1 MSSLLAESEFVEADI
16 TYNKTREYPYLFNM
30 VAFSYIT
37 MDWVVVNRVRMNK
50 QDASAYSLAYSKT
63 FNRCKSSN
71 STFKLGTSLLGVV
84 VDWSDAEI
92 KGLGNAV
99 GKELAITLLKGCKVH
114 WTRSWQRVRDRIATA
129 KDRVREKG
137 LFSSIASRISSIS
150 AGSNIVI
157 AFEVLCGKKSA
168 NTLLGII
175 EGLSKDDAQFI
186 DSNTNWASATKWV
199 EWWMRPQHLKLLHKD
214 YAEMDESIWE
224 RCPSDTN
231 AVERKN
237 LDSKESL
244 PQQLQVAMTNLYKYD
259 KAACSKNIA
268 AKQGVSVTYC
278 DQSQESKQENQKLP
292 RGI

>member
-1 MSSLLAESEFVEADI
+1 M
-16 TYNKTREYPYLFNM
+16 
-30 VAFSYIT
+30 
-37 MDWVVVNRVRMNK
+37 
-50 QDASAYSLAYSKT
+50 
-63 FNRCKSSN
+63 
-71 STFKLGTSLLGVV
+71 
-84 VDWSDAEI
+84 
-92 KGLGNAV
+92 
-99 GKELAITLLKGCKVH
+99 
-114 WTRSWQRVRDRIATA
+114 RDRIATA
-129 KDRVREKG
+129 KDKVREKG
-137 LFSSIASRISSIS
+137 LFSSISSRIPSIS

-157 AFEVLCGKKSA
+157 AFEVLCVKKSA

-175 EGLSKDDAQFI
+175 GGLSKDDAQFI

-259 KAACSKNIA
+259 KTACAKNIA

-278 DQSQESKQENQKLP
+278 DQSQEARIRSYQEE
-292 RGI
+292 